1 MRTNDVR
8 GCMLASMIGFR
19 GPGRLEESLCGVP
32 YAPVAVLSTMRE
44 NKTIEPRTSLR
55 RGAGSGAREER
66 MQYDYIIVGGGSG
79 GAALA
84 GRLAQRR
91 RDVTIA
97 LIEAGPH
104 TARNWLVNTPLGIAA
119 LVPFKLR
126 TNYGY
131 LTMPQSGLAG
141 RRGYQPRGRGLGGSS
156 AINAMIYTRGHPL
169 DYDEWASLGCTG
181 WGWSDVLPYFRRA
194 ENNTRGASEWHG
206 AEGPLAVSDLRF
218 RNAFSA
224 RFVAAAIEAG
234 YRANEDFNGADQE
247 GIGFYQV
254 TQRDG
259 RRCSV
264 ARAYLYEAPGL
275 PAGVRPNIDTMVDAR
290 ALRVLFDGARRAVGV
305 EVMCGGRIET
315 LAARAEVVLA
325 AGAFG
330 SPQLLMCSGIGP
342 QETLRAFR
350 VPVLHDAPDVGS
362 NLIDHIDFTLNVRVA
377 SADPVGYSL
386 RGLAKMA
393 TQLPSYLRTGNG
405 IWSSNVA
412 EAGGFVKTDPALD
425 RPDLQLHF
433 CAALVDDHS
442 RRLHWGHGYSVHVC
456 VLRPKSRGTVSLAS
470 ADARIAPRID
480 PRFLSE
486 PVDAD
491 TLLAGLRIAQRIVA
505 APSLAEKGGRMLH
518 VPPHADDAELRKI
531 IAQHADTIYHPVGTC
546 RMGSDERAVVDTELR
561 VRGVSGLRVVDAS
574 VMPTLIGGNTN
585 APTVM
590 IAERAADFIAPAS
603 GPVQASPDTSVPL
616 SERV

>member
-1 MRTNDVR
+1 
-8 GCMLASMIGFR
+8 
-19 GPGRLEESLCGVP
+19 
-32 YAPVAVLSTMRE
+32 
-44 NKTIEPRTSLR
+44 
-55 RGAGSGAREER
+55 

-84 GRLAQRR
+84 GRLAERR
-91 RDVTIA
+91 PDATIA

-119 LVPFKLR
+119 LVPFKLK

-131 LTMPQSGLAG
+131 RTAPQPGLGG

-194 ENNTRGASEWHG
+194 ERNVRGEDDWHG
-206 AEGPLAVSDLRF
+206 ADGPLSVSDLRF
-218 RNAFSA
+218 RNPFST

-234 YRANEDFNGADQE
+234 YRGNDDFNGAQQE
-247 GIGFYQV
+247 GVGFYQV

-275 PAGVRPNIDTMVDAR
+275 AGIPRNIDAIVDSTV
-290 ALRVLFDGARRAVGV
+290 LRVLFDEARRAKGV
-305 EVMCGGRIET
+305 EIVRAGRQAT
-315 LAARAEVVLA
+315 LAAHAEVILA

-330 SPQLLMCSGIGP
+330 TPQLLMCSGIGP
-342 QETLRAFR
+342 GDGLRALG
-350 VPVLHDAPDVGS
+350 VPVLYDAPEVGR
-362 NLIDHIDFTLNVRVA
+362 NLMDHVDFTLNVRVA
-377 SADPVGYSL
+377 SSDPVGYSL
-386 RGLAKMA
+386 RGFAKMA
-393 TQLPSYLRTGNG
+393 AQLPAYLRRGEG
-405 IWSSNVA
+405 MWSSNVA
-412 EAGGFVKTDPALD
+412 EAGGFIKTDPSLD
-425 RPDLQLHF
+425 RPDVQLHF

-442 RRLHWGHGYSVHVC
+442 RRLHWGHGYSVHAC
-456 VLRPKSRGTVSLAS
+456 VLRPKSRGTVTLAS
-470 ADARIAPRID
+470 ADARVAPLID
-480 PRFLSE
+480 PRFLSD
-486 PVDAD
+486 PCDAD
-491 TLLAGLRIAQRIVA
+491 TLLRGVRIAQRIVA
-505 APSLAEKGGRMLH
+505 APSLAEAGGRTLY
-518 VPPHADDAELRKI
+518 VPPQATDAQLREI
-531 IAQHADTIYHPVGTC
+531 IARHTDTIYHPVGTC
-546 RMGSDERAVVDTELR
+546 RMGSDATAVVDPELR
-561 VRGVSGLRVVDAS
+561 VRGVTGLRIVDAS

-590 IAERAADFIAPAS
+590 IAERAAEFIAPLS
-603 GPVQASPDTSVPL
+603 GDAQASPDPSLSV

>member
-1 MRTNDVR
+1 
-8 GCMLASMIGFR
+8 
-19 GPGRLEESLCGVP
+19 
-32 YAPVAVLSTMRE
+32 
-44 NKTIEPRTSLR
+44 
-55 RGAGSGAREER
+55 
-66 MQYDYIIVGGGSG
+66 MQYDYVIVGGGSG

-84 GRLAQRR
+84 ARLAQRR
-91 RDVTIA
+91 PDAAIG

-119 LVPFKLR
+119 LVPFKLK

-131 LTMPQSGLAG
+131 RTAPQPGLAG

-156 AINAMIYTRGHPL
+156 AINAMIYTRGHRL
-169 DYDEWASLGCTG
+169 DYDEWAALGCTG
-181 WGWSDVLPYFRRA
+181 WSWQDVLPYFRRA
-194 ENNTRGASEWHG
+194 EDNARGEDEWHG
-206 AEGPLAVSDLRF
+206 AGGPLAVSDLRF
-218 RNAFSA
+218 RNAFST

-234 YRANEDFNGADQE
+234 YRPNDDFNGAEQE
-247 GIGFYQV
+247 GVGFYQV

-264 ARAYLYEAPGL
+264 ARAYLYEPSGADAGP
-275 PAGVRPNIDTMVDAR
+275 PANVDIIVGAC
-290 ALRVLFDGARRAVGV
+290 ALRVLFDGERRAIGVQIAREGRVV
-305 EVMCGGRIET
+305 EV
-315 LAARAEVVLA
+315 AARAEVILA

-342 QETLRAFR
+342 RETLHAFG
-350 VPVLHDAPDVGS
+350 VPIVHEAPHVGS

-377 SADPVGYSL
+377 STEPVGYSL
-386 RGLAKMA
+386 RGFAKMA
-393 TQLPSYLRTGNG
+393 AQLPAYLRRGEG
-405 IWSSNVA
+405 MWSSNVA
-412 EAGGFVKTDPALD
+412 EAGGFIKTDPSLD

-442 RRLHWGHGYSVHVC
+442 RKPHWGHGYSVHVC

-470 ADARIAPRID
+470 ADARVAPCID
-480 PRFLSE
+480 PRFLSD
-486 PVDAD
+486 PYDAG
-491 TLLAGLRIAQRIVA
+491 TLLAGARIAQRIVA
-505 APSLAEKGGRMLH
+505 APSLAQQGGRMLY
-518 VPPHADDAELRKI
+518 VPPHATDEQLREV
-531 IAQHADTIYHPVGTC
+531 IARHADTIYHPVGTC
-546 RMGSDERAVVDTELR
+546 RMGGDALAVVDAQLR

-590 IAERAADFIAPAS
+590 IAERAADFIAPLPGA
-603 GPVQASPDTSVPL
+603 PQKSPDASRTL